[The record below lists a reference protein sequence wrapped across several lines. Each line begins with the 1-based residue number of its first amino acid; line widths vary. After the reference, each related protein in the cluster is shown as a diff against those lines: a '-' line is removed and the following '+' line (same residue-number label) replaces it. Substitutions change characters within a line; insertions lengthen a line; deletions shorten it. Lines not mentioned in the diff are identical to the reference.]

1 MSTINTNADYYNA
14 LGLGAAAGSAVEK
27 SKSDS
32 LGQAD
37 FLLLMTTQLQNQDP
51 LKPMDNAQMVSQ
63 LAQMSTVQG
72 IETLNTTVNGFSNSL
87 TNDQI
92 LKGTALVGHSV
103 LVPSNQWA
111 LDSDGTG
118 ASGLVAAPQAGSLE
132 VTITDANGDVVRTL
146 NSQTSSAGELA
157 FNWDGNNDQGQVMAA
172 GKYTLSAR
180 FTPSNGTASDI
191 QTYIQAP
198 VESVTIGS
206 DGLYLNLKNL
216 GAAPLEQVLRVS

>member
-72 IETLNTTVNGFSNSL
+72 IETLNSTVSGFSNSL

-92 LKGTALVGHSV
+92 LKGSALVGHSV
-103 LVPSNQWA
+103 LVPSEQWA
-111 LDSDGTG
+111 LESTGG
-118 ASGLVAAPQAGSLE
+118 ASGLIAAPQAGALA
-132 VTITDANGDVVRTL
+132 VTITDANGSVVRTI
-146 NSQTSSAGELA
+146 NAQASSAGELA
-157 FNWDGNNDQGQVMAA
+157 FNWDGTNDNGERMAA
-172 GKYTLSAR
+172 GKYTLSAS
-180 FTPSNGTASDI
+180 FTPSNGSASAV

>member
-1 MSTINTNADYYNA
+1 MTTINTNADYYNA

-51 LKPMDNAQMVSQ
+51 LDPMDNAQMVSQ

-72 IETLNTTVNGFSNSL
+72 IETLNTTVSGFSNSL

-92 LKGTALVGHSV
+92 LKGSALVGHSV

-118 ASGLVAAPQAGSLE
+118 ASGLIAAPQAGSLE
-132 VTITDANGDVVRTL
+132 VTITNANGDVVRTL

-157 FNWDGNNDQGQVMAA
+157 FNWDGNNDQGQAMAA

-198 VESVTIGS
+198 VDSVTIGS

>member
-1 MSTINTNADYYNA
+1 MSSINTTGDYYNS
-14 LGLGAAAGSAVEK
+14 LGLGAAAGNATEK
-27 SKSDS
+27 ARNDA

-37 FLLLMTTQLQNQDP
+37 FLLLMTTQLRNQDP

-72 IETLNTTVNGFSNSL
+72 IEDLNKSVSGFSNSM

-92 LKGTALVGHSV
+92 LKGSALVGHQV
-103 LVPSNQWA
+103 LVPSEQLA
-111 LDSDGTG
+111 LEGEGS
-118 ASGLVAAPQAGSLE
+118 ASGLIAATQPGYLE
-132 VTITDANGDVVRTL
+132 VTITDANGEVVRTL
-146 NSQTSSAGELA
+146 NTRADAAGELP
-157 FNWDGNNDQGQVMAA
+157 FHWDGNNADGQRMAA
-172 GKYTLSAR
+172 GKYSLSAR
-180 FTPSNGTASDI
+180 FTTADGKAGDV

>member
-14 LGLGAAAGSAVEK
+14 VGLGAAAGSAVEK

-72 IETLNTTVNGFSNSL
+72 IETLNTTVNGFSNSM

-92 LKGTALVGHSV
+92 LKGSALVGHSV
-103 LVPSNQWA
+103 LVPSSQWA
-111 LDSDGTG
+111 LEGDGNG
-118 ASGLVAAPQAGSLE
+118 ASGLIAASQAGRLE
-132 VTITDANGDVVRTL
+132 VTITDANGSVVRTI
-146 NSQTSSAGELA
+146 NTQATSAGELP
-157 FNWDGNNDQGQVMAA
+157 FHWDGTNAEGQQMAA
-172 GKYTLSAR
+172 GKYNLSAR
-180 FTPSNGTASDI
+180 FTNSNGDASDV

>member
-1 MSTINTNADYYNA
+1 MTTINTNADYYNA

-103 LVPSNQWA
+103 LVPSSQWA
-111 LDSDGTG
+111 LDSDGKG

-132 VTITDANGDVVRTL
+132 VTITNANGDVVRTL

-157 FNWDGNNDQGQVMAA
+157 FNWDGNNDQGQAMAA

-198 VESVTIGS
+198 VDSVTIGS